1 MNKGLQGLIVS
12 VMLIFSVLSHAEDL
26 PNKLENIDFR
36 VNKNKDAVLII
47 ELATSTV
54 VVDVQRA
61 QEGLS
66 IELINTH
73 VDDNKLQLLDVKD
86 FATLVEGVEVY
97 KEAPSTRLLATISKD
112 YQYEYNL
119 KGRFIEVVISK
130 PAIEEAVTEKSILE
144 KEGKLISINFQD
156 IPVRNVLQLIADY
169 NDFNLVVSDSVTGN
183 LTLRLDGVPWQQV
196 LDIILQVKG
205 LDKRVDGNVI
215 LVAPKDELD
224 LREQQALEKSRLEE
238 ELGELKSEII
248 KIHFAKATDIADMIG
263 GDGTVS
269 MLSDRGS
276 ITIDERTNSLL
287 IRELEENIAV
297 IRSIIES
304 LDIPVK
310 QVQIEA
316 RIVTVTEGN
325 LDELGVRWGASS
337 TNGSFT
343 VGGSIEG
350 NYPSIA
356 PYDSNGGNS
365 VIDEYLNVNLG
376 ATSSNASSIAFQVA
390 KLGSDTLLDLELSAL
405 QQESKAEIISS
416 PRLITT
422 NKKPAYIEQGT
433 LPSLLNQEL
442 YDLLN
447 SPNYFTSTVKVKTFT
462 RNDATGTWAESQITQ
477 GGFPAGE
484 NYSIRDIE
492 VYTDSITGSERI
504 YATVGVKGIFV
515 GKYSP
520 TSPGKI
526 AWVSTA
532 EYGPVS
538 IRPLGIATANNNL
551 YFSSG
556 NKLYKRTDGTS
567 PSYSIVHDFSDL
579 STSINSA
586 VGGIRGLTTIDNPNG
601 TNQAML
607 LMWCPDGQSAGVI
620 YRLEP
625 NSTGGFNRFY
635 ETKLSV
641 LIQGYLPG
649 SSAKYV
655 LGAYNEFYEY
665 VDPITSNAFHLVG
678 FEATIIGGGHPT
690 WNGYYKGSLFA
701 KRDSNGQY
709 SLEEVNGS
717 IGINDTALVAT
728 RCYVSSPFSSEN
740 ALYFGGFD
748 PNGNSAT
755 NKAWVYKKDNL
766 YTSINKIENQD
777 LLLRIYP
784 NPTSQILSVE
794 VESNECLDYK
804 IISVLGKTV
813 TSGRVCSIKQIDV
826 SELSPNVYFLKVGNQ
841 TKKFIKSE

>member
-1 MNKGLQGLIVS
+1 MIKGINESMNKGLQGLIVS

-130 PAIEEAVTEKSILE
+130 PALEEAITEKSILE

-433 LPSLLNQEL
+433 EIPYLESSSSGATSVAFKKAVLSLKVTPQITPDNRLVL
-442 YDLLN
+442 DLSVTQDRPGQVVKTGTGEAVAIDTQRIGTQVLVN
-447 SPNYFTSTVKVKTFT
+447 NGETVVLGGIFQHSVSSTVDKV
-462 RNDATGTWAESQITQ
+462 
-477 GGFPAGE
+477 
-484 NYSIRDIE
+484 
-492 VYTDSITGSERI
+492 
-504 YATVGVKGIFV
+504 
-515 GKYSP
+515 
-520 TSPGKI
+520 
-526 AWVSTA
+526 
-532 EYGPVS
+532 
-538 IRPLGIATANNNL
+538 PLLG
-551 YFSSG
+551 
-556 NKLYKRTDGTS
+556 
-567 PSYSIVHDFSDL
+567 DL
-579 STSINSA
+579 
-586 VGGIRGLTTIDNPNG
+586 P
-601 TNQAML
+601 
-607 LMWCPDGQSAGVI
+607 
-620 YRLEP
+620 
-625 NSTGGFNRFY
+625 
-635 ETKLSV
+635 
-641 LIQGYLPG
+641 
-649 SSAKYV
+649 V
-655 LGAYNEFYEY
+655 LGALFRRSYE
-665 VDPITSNAFHLVG
+665 NVG
-678 FEATIIGGGHPT
+678 
-690 WNGYYKGSLFA
+690 K
-701 KRDSNGQY
+701 
-709 SLEEVNGS
+709 
-717 IGINDTALVAT
+717 
-728 RCYVSSPFSSEN
+728 
-740 ALYFGGFD
+740 
-748 PNGNSAT
+748 
-755 NKAWVYKKDNL
+755 
-766 YTSINKIENQD
+766 
-777 LLLRIYP
+777 
-784 NPTSQILSVE
+784 
-794 VESNECLDYK
+794 
-804 IISVLGKTV
+804 
-813 TSGRVCSIKQIDV
+813 
-826 SELSPNVYFLKVGNQ
+826 SELLIFVTPKVVIQ
-841 TKKFIKSE
+841 

>member
-97 KEAPSTRLLATISKD
+97 KETPSTRLLATISKD

-263 GDGTVS
+263 GEGAVS

-304 LDIPVK
+304 LDVPVK

-433 LPSLLNQEL
+433 EIPYLESSSSGATSVAFKKAVLSLKVTPQITPDNRLVL
-442 YDLLN
+442 DLSVTQDRPGQVVKTGTGEAVAIDTQRIGTQVLVN
-447 SPNYFTSTVKVKTFT
+447 NGETVVLGGIFQHSVSSTVDKV
-462 RNDATGTWAESQITQ
+462 
-477 GGFPAGE
+477 
-484 NYSIRDIE
+484 
-492 VYTDSITGSERI
+492 
-504 YATVGVKGIFV
+504 
-515 GKYSP
+515 
-520 TSPGKI
+520 
-526 AWVSTA
+526 
-532 EYGPVS
+532 
-538 IRPLGIATANNNL
+538 PLLG
-551 YFSSG
+551 
-556 NKLYKRTDGTS
+556 
-567 PSYSIVHDFSDL
+567 DL
-579 STSINSA
+579 
-586 VGGIRGLTTIDNPNG
+586 P
-601 TNQAML
+601 
-607 LMWCPDGQSAGVI
+607 
-620 YRLEP
+620 
-625 NSTGGFNRFY
+625 
-635 ETKLSV
+635 
-641 LIQGYLPG
+641 
-649 SSAKYV
+649 V
-655 LGAYNEFYEY
+655 LGALFRRSYE
-665 VDPITSNAFHLVG
+665 NVG
-678 FEATIIGGGHPT
+678 
-690 WNGYYKGSLFA
+690 K
-701 KRDSNGQY
+701 
-709 SLEEVNGS
+709 
-717 IGINDTALVAT
+717 
-728 RCYVSSPFSSEN
+728 
-740 ALYFGGFD
+740 
-748 PNGNSAT
+748 
-755 NKAWVYKKDNL
+755 
-766 YTSINKIENQD
+766 
-777 LLLRIYP
+777 
-784 NPTSQILSVE
+784 
-794 VESNECLDYK
+794 
-804 IISVLGKTV
+804 
-813 TSGRVCSIKQIDV
+813 
-826 SELSPNVYFLKVGNQ
+826 SELLIFVTPKVVIQ
-841 TKKFIKSE
+841 